1 MKSILTAAFAA
12 GALAVTATQPA
23 AAQATSTINIAGIPF
38 YCNSNMGTLVPIY
51 HTETAQQGGG
61 AMAGYNNYRGFFID
75 VSPSYMS
82 SINAYA
88 AAFVFLHECAHV
100 ALPFGIGMGT
110 FYQESNADCWA
121 IQRMRDFGMI
131 QNHYQFEAAI
141 SAVANSPGSPM
152 GHLPGPQRIQN
163 AWQCLHF

>member
-61 AMAGYNNYRGFFID
+61 AMAGFNNYRGFFID

-110 FYQESNADCWA
+110 FYQ
-121 IQRMRDFGMI
+121 
-131 QNHYQFEAAI
+131 
-141 SAVANSPGSPM
+141 
-152 GHLPGPQRIQN
+152 
-163 AWQCLHF
+163 